1 MDIKTIVIA
10 GLIGTLGGGLVSTV
24 SNHFTEGKISKQ
36 LRERP
41 PIAVIDFVKIIADKQ
56 SEEGVTAEQVEAL
69 VDGIHKTTLMLHE
82 SGYLILDASQIVAAP
97 ELLYLNEEEI
107 LK

>member
-10 GLIGTLGGGLVSTV
+10 SLIGTLGGGLISTAL
-24 SNHFTEGKISKQ
+24 NHFTEGKMSKQ
-36 LRERP
+36 LTERP
-41 PIAVIDFVKIIADKQ
+41 PIAVIDFVQIIADKQ
-56 SEEGVTAEQVEAL
+56 SEEGVTPEDVEAL
-69 VDGIHKTTLMLHE
+69 VDGIHKTTLKLHE

-97 ELLYLNEEEI
+97 EFLYLNEEEI